1 MALVGLEN
9 DLQILS
15 YDENSPGGSLENS
28 KKTQHNLFQVS
39 PKPMVSSQTSNL
51 SIRGLIEVFYEYL
64 AYALLIK
71 LGLLLKD
78 VLDFDMN
85 VIE

>member
-1 MALVGLEN
+1 MMKILQVGLE
-9 DLQILS
+9 
-15 YDENSPGGSLENS
+15 ENF
-28 KKTQHNLFQVS
+28 KKTQYNLFQVS
-39 PKPMVSSQTSNL
+39 PKPMVSSQSSNL

-64 AYALLIK
+64 AYVLLIK

-85 VIE
+85 VID

>member
-1 MALVGLEN
+1 MEIVQVGLE
-9 DLQILS
+9 
-15 YDENSPGGSLENS
+15 ENF
-28 KKTQHNLFQVS
+28 KKTQYNLLHVG

-51 SIRGLIEVFYEYL
+51 SIRGLMEVFYEYL
-64 AYALLIK
+64 AYVLLIK